1 VPSGEKNQCECAREE
16 RVAVAEQEVAEPGH
30 DLTAI
35 SPQKLYHLKNAST

>member
-1 VPSGEKNQCECAREE
+1 
-16 RVAVAEQEVAEPGH
+16 VAEPGH